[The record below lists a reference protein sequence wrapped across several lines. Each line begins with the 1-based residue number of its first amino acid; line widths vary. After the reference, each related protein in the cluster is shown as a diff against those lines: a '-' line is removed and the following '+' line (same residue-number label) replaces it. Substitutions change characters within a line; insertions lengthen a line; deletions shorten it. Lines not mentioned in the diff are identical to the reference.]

1 MIAAFEWMMAARYLR
16 ARRKDGFI
24 SLTAVLSVVGIVLGV
39 ATLII
44 VMSVMNGFQN
54 TLINQLLGLR
64 GHVLVQTAFTQPLR
78 DYQPLVDRLRKVDGV
93 RDARP
98 IVEGQAMAVGPRQSA
113 GVMVHGIRPEDMAR
127 HDIAKADSKGRTKV
141 IAGSLED
148 FTPGDAIVL
157 GTRLAD
163 TLGVRPGDVITLV
176 SPQSTATPFGSAPRM
191 RDYTIVA
198 VFSVGNVLFDSTYI
212 FMPFED
218 AQTYFRQKDQA
229 SEIEVVL
236 NDPRAIDAAMPKIQA
251 AAGEGFRLISWESLN
266 AGLVSALKVER
277 NVMFVILVLII
288 LVAAFNIMS
297 SLIML
302 VKDKGRDIAVL
313 RTIGASRR
321 SVMKIFIRCGG
332 ILGISG
338 TVIGFILGVVL
349 LNFRNEILGG
359 LGNLLNTTF
368 FPPEVYGIDGLPATM
383 DPLEVGMVTGI
394 AMLLSLLMTVYP
406 AWRAASLDP
415 VEALRYE

>member
-1 MIAAFEWMMAARYLR
+1 MIAAFEWMLAARYLR

-64 GHVLVQTAFTQPLR
+64 GHVLVQGGFAQPMR
-78 DYQPLVDRLRKVDGV
+78 DYEPMIEKLRKLEGV
-93 RDARP
+93 REARP

-127 HDIAKADSKGRTKV
+127 HDIARKDSKGRNKI

-148 FTPGDAIVL
+148 FVPGDAIVL

-163 TLGVRPGDVITLV
+163 SLGVRPGDVITLV
-176 SPQSTATPFGSAPRM
+176 SPQTTATPFGSAPRM
-191 RDYTIVA
+191 RDYQIVA

-212 FMPFED
+212 FMPLED
-218 AQTYFRQKDQA
+218 AQVYFRKQGQA

-236 NDPRAIDAAMPKIQA
+236 DDPRAVDAGMKRIQGA
-251 AAGEGFRLISWESLN
+251 IGDGYNLVSWESLN

-313 RTIGASRR
+313 RTIGASKR
-321 SVMKIFIRCGG
+321 SVMKVFILCGG
-332 ILGISG
+332 LLGVSGTILG
-338 TVIGFILGVVL
+338 FLLGVIL

-359 LGNLLNTTF
+359 LGRLLNTTF
-368 FPPEVYGIDGLPATM
+368 FPPEVYGIDGLPAM
-383 DPLEVGMVTGI
+383 IDPLEVGLVTGI
-394 AMLLSLLMTVYP
+394 AMLLSLLMTIYP

>member
-1 MIAAFEWMMAARYLR
+1 MVASFEWMLAARYLR

-64 GHVLVQTAFTQPLR
+64 GHVLVQTAVSEPMH
-78 DYQPLVDRLRKVDGV
+78 DYQPIVDKLRQVEGV
-93 RDARP
+93 ADVRA

-127 HDIAKADSKGRTKV
+127 HDIAKTDSKGRSKI
-141 IAGSLED
+141 IAGDLVD
-148 FTPGDAIVL
+148 FKAGDAIVL

-163 TLGVRPGDVITLV
+163 TLGVRPGDTITLV
-176 SPQSTATPFGSAPRM
+176 SPQTTATPFGSAPRM

-212 FMPFED
+212 FMPLED

-236 NDPRAIDAAMPKIQA
+236 KDPRAINAALPRIQESV
-251 AAGEGFRLISWESLN
+251 GEGFRLVSWESLN

-321 SVMKIFIRCGG
+321 SVMKVFILCGG

-338 TVIGFILGVVL
+338 TIIGFAIGML
-349 LNFRNEILGG
+349 LLTFRNEILGG
-359 LGNLLNTTF
+359 LGRLLNTTF
-368 FPPEVYGIDGLPATM
+368 FPPEVYGIDGLPATV
-383 DPLEVGMVTGI
+383 DPLEVALVVGI
-394 AMLLSLLMTVYP
+394 AMVLSLLMTVYP

>member
-1 MIAAFEWMMAARYLR
+1 MISAFEWMLAARYLR

-64 GHVLVQTAFTQPLR
+64 GHVLVQTEFGEPLR
-78 DYQPLVDRLRKVDGV
+78 DYQPVVDKLRKVDGV
-93 RDARP
+93 ADVRA

-113 GVMVHGIRPEDMAR
+113 GVMIHGISPADMER
-127 HDIAKADSKGRTKV
+127 HDIAKKDSRGRTKI
-141 IAGSLED
+141 IAGDLAQ
-148 FTPGDAIVL
+148 FVPGDAIVL
-157 GTRLAD
+157 GSRLAD
-163 TLGVRPGDVITLV
+163 TLGVRPGDVVTLV
-176 SPQSTATPFGSAPRM
+176 SPQTTATPFGSAPRM
-191 RDYTIVA
+191 RDYTVVA
-198 VFSVGNVLFDSTYI
+198 IFSVGNVLFDSTYI
-212 FMPFED
+212 FMPLED
-218 AQTYFRQKDQA
+218 AQTYFRQKEQA

-236 NDPRAIDAAMPKIQA
+236 KDPRGIDAAMTRIQKEL
-251 AAGEGFRLISWESLN
+251 GDGFRLVSWESLN
-266 AGLVSALKVER
+266 SGLVSALKVER

-313 RTIGASRR
+313 RTIGASKR
-321 SVMKIFIRCGG
+321 SVMKVFILCGG
-332 ILGISG
+332 LLGVSG
-338 TVIGFILGVVL
+338 TVIGFVVGMVL
-349 LNFRNEILGG
+349 LDFRNEILGG
-359 LGNLLNTTF
+359 LGRLLDTTF
-368 FPPEVYGIDGLPATM
+368 FPPEVYGIDGLPAM
-383 DPLEVGMVTGI
+383 VDPIEVSVVTGV
-394 AMLLSLLMTVYP
+394 AMALSLLMTIYP